1 VGLLMYLF
9 FSEFKL
15 IMKVLGMSKKRL
27 RRWVWLYVGI
37 MLSIFGIIAFKNK
50 DYFRKFIEPLD
61 SHI

>member
-1 VGLLMYLF
+1 
-9 FSEFKL
+9 
-15 IMKVLGMSKKRL
+15 MKVLGMSKKRL

-50 DYFRKFIEPLD
+50 DYFKKFIEPLD